1 MDMKKAV
8 VGGILLCVGLF
19 LSLGFFLNA
28 MEKGVDAGDIAAV
41 VLLGIAPVIGGGML
55 IRSHFKEKQK
65 AVLEKQAAIQ
75 TQQEKEI
82 IRLAQQKGGRLSI
95 PEIVAGT
102 SLNTIEADQLMREMT
117 TKGYVDM
124 QVTDAGVIIYEFYEI
139 AHRNK
144 LEE

>member
-1 MDMKKAV
+1 M
-8 VGGILLCVGLF
+8 
-19 LSLGFFLNA
+19 GFFLNA
-28 MEKGVDAGDIAAV
+28 VEKGVDAGDIAAV
-41 VLLGIAPVIGGGML
+41 FLLGIAPVAAGGML
-55 IRSHFKEKQK
+55 IRSHFKDKQK
-65 AVLEKQAAIQ
+65 VALEKKKVLQ

-82 IRLAQQKGGRLSI
+82 ILLAQQKGGRLSI

-102 SLNTIEADQLMREMT
+102 SLSTIEADQLMREMT

>member
-1 MDMKKAV
+1 MKKV
-8 VGGILLCVGLF
+8 VIGGILLGVGLF
-19 LSLGFFLNA
+19 LLLGFFLNA
-28 MEKGVDAGDIAAV
+28 MKKGVDAGDIAAV
-41 VLLGIAPVIGGGML
+41 VLLGIAPVAAGGLL

>member
-1 MDMKKAV
+1 MKKVV
-8 VGGILLCVGLF
+8 VGGILIGVGLF

-28 MEKGVDAGDIAAV
+28 VKKGVDAGDIAAV
-41 VLLGIAPVIGGGML
+41 LLLGVAPVAAGGML
-55 IRSHFKEKQK
+55 IRSYFKEKQK
-65 AVLEKQAAIQ
+65 VVLEKKKTIQ

-82 IRLAQQKGGRLSI
+82 ILLAQQKGGRLSI